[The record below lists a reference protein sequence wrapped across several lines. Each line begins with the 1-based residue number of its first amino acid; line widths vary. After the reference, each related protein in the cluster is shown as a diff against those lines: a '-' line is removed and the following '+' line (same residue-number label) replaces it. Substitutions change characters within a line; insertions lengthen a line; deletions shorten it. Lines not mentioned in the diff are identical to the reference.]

1 MTGRLVVKG
10 GRFYVVISYQ
20 DSQGKNKQ
28 KWKATG
34 LPVKNNKRIA
44 EELMR
49 EIVANFDPQV
59 EELVKKS
66 NGAHKIK
73 MPKSRTPQVRSI
85 VQMQPSYIMQGQPM
99 MQSGYMW
106 NQRQVMG
113 EDMLFGDYLAQWIEM
128 AKPNL
133 QISTYSS
140 YKGKI
145 KHIAPYFN
153 ERGITLQS
161 ISPMDIQAY
170 YAWLIDN
177 GKSVQSCTHA
187 HVIIRRA
194 LEIAYRTD
202 RIPVNPAA
210 KVEKPKSPK
219 YEAKY
224 YDLKQLKVL
233 FEKLK
238 GDKYE
243 LMYKMT
249 AFYGLRRSEL
259 CGMKWS
265 SIDFDNNKLT
275 LNSSIVQASLN
286 SKTVIVKKDVMKN
299 AASKR
304 TMPLIPEIKEALLK
318 LKAEQDNNKAY
329 FSNYYNK
336 EYLDYVWVDEIGMIV
351 NPNTLT
357 NHFQKFLEQRGLPK
371 IRFHELRHSC
381 ASLLLACGVS
391 MKEIQ
396 EWLGHSAISTTA
408 DIYSHLNY
416 SSKLNVAN
424 TLTNVFGGD
433 MIESDEQDSYETKA
447 LLSNIFRGAEHE
459 QAQAQTQVQVQIQAP
474 VDPEPIEAVT
484 DEIKPNVKE
493 IIEKERKM
501 DYDEILEDVDNS
513 IAQYKKAKEEMAKLG
528 FDDYGEYLDYL
539 EYMERRAARKKD
551 LEM

>member
-1 MTGRLVVKG
+1 MTGRLVKKSG
-10 GRFYVVISYQ
+10 KFYVVISYK
-20 DSQGKNKQ
+20 DVSGKHKQ
-28 KWKATG
+28 KWVGTG
-34 LPVKNNKRIA
+34 LDTKNNKRVA
-44 EELMR
+44 EEMMR
-49 EIVANFDPQV
+49 EIIANFDPQV
-59 EELVKKS
+59 QELVKKS

-73 MPKSRTPQVRSI
+73 MPKSRTPQVRPI
-85 VQMQPSYIMQGQPM
+85 VLQSSYIMQGQPM
-99 MQSGYMW
+99 MQSRYMW
-106 NQRQVMG
+106 NQRRVMG

-140 YKGKI
+140 YKAKI
-145 KHIAPYFN
+145 KHVAPYFN

-161 ISPMDIQAY
+161 ISPMDIQTY
-170 YAWLIDN
+170 YAWLIEN
-177 GKSVQSCTHA
+177 GKSIQSCTHA

-202 RIPVNPAA
+202 RISSNPAA

-233 FEKLK
+233 FEELK

-265 SIDFDNNKLT
+265 SIDFDNNKLM

-318 LKAEQDNNKAY
+318 LKAEQDKNKAY

-336 EYLDYVWVDEIGMIV
+336 EYLDYV
-351 NPNTLT
+351 
-357 NHFQKFLEQRGLPK
+357 
-371 IRFHELRHSC
+371 
-381 ASLLLACGVS
+381 
-391 MKEIQ
+391 
-396 EWLGHSAISTTA
+396 
-408 DIYSHLNY
+408 
-416 SSKLNVAN
+416 
-424 TLTNVFGGD
+424 
-433 MIESDEQDSYETKA
+433 
-447 LLSNIFRGAEHE
+447 
-459 QAQAQTQVQVQIQAP
+459 
-474 VDPEPIEAVT
+474 
-484 DEIKPNVKE
+484 
-493 IIEKERKM
+493 
-501 DYDEILEDVDNS
+501 
-513 IAQYKKAKEEMAKLG
+513 
-528 FDDYGEYLDYL
+528 
-539 EYMERRAARKKD
+539 
-551 LEM
+551 

>member
-10 GRFYVVISYQ
+10 GRYYVVISYQ
-20 DSQGKNKQ
+20 DLRGKNKQ

-44 EELMR
+44 EEMMR

-66 NGAHKIK
+66 NGAHKIQ
-73 MPKSRTPQVRSI
+73 MPKSRATQLRPMIQS
-85 VQMQPSYIMQGQPM
+85 QPRYIPLGQPM
-99 MQSGYMW
+99 MQAGYMW
-106 NQRQVMG
+106 NQTRPIMG
-113 EDMLFGDYLAQWIEM
+113 DDMLFGDYLTQWIEI

-133 QISTYSS
+133 QISTYTS

-153 ERGITLQS
+153 ERGITLQT
-161 ISPMDIQAY
+161 ISPMDIQTY
-170 YAWLIDN
+170 YAWLIEN
-177 GKSVQSCTHA
+177 GKSIQSCTHS

-202 RIPVNPAA
+202 RISSNPAA

-224 YDLKQLKVL
+224 YDLEQLKVL

-243 LMYKMT
+243 FMYKMT

-259 CGMKWS
+259 CGMRWS
-265 SIDFDNNKLT
+265 SIDFNNNKLT
-275 LNSSIVQASLN
+275 LNSSIVQASIN
-286 SKTVIVKKDVMKN
+286 SKTVLVKNDVMKN

-304 TMPLIPEIKEALLK
+304 TMPLIPEIKEALLR
-318 LKAEQDNNKAY
+318 LKAEQDKNKAY

-357 NHFQKFLEQRGLPK
+357 NHFQKFLEQHGLPK

-381 ASLLLACGVS
+381 ASLLLACGVN

-408 DIYSHLNY
+408 DIYSHLNF

-424 TLTNVFGGD
+424 TLTNVLGGE
-433 MIESDEQDSYETKA
+433 MIESSVQDQEETKA
-447 LLSNIFRGAEHE
+447 LLSTLFRGAEHE
-459 QAQAQTQVQVQIQAP
+459 QAKAASEP
-474 VDPEPIEAVT
+474 VEA
-484 DEIKPNVKE
+484 IKNDFVAE
-493 IIEKERKM
+493 VEK
-501 DYDEILEDVDNS
+501 NS
-513 IAQYKKAKEEMAKLG
+513 KSLTI
-528 FDDYGEYLDYL
+528 
-539 EYMERRAARKKD
+539 
-551 LEM
+551 

>member
-1 MTGRLVVKG
+1 MTGRLVKKNG
-10 GRFYVVISYQ
+10 KFYVVISYK
-20 DSQGKNKQ
+20 DASGKHKQ
-28 KWKATG
+28 KWVATG
-34 LPVKNNKRIA
+34 LDTKNNKRIA
-44 EELMR
+44 EEMMR
-49 EIVANFDPQV
+49 DIVANFDPQA
-59 EELVKKS
+59 EMIKKT
-66 NGAHKIK
+66 NGAYSVP
-73 MPKSRTPQVRSI
+73 MPQARPI
-85 VQMQPSYIMQGQPM
+85 VQPQPRYMQLRQPM
-99 MQSGYMW
+99 AQTGYMM
-106 NQRQVMG
+106 NQAMSMAQSRFEQN
-113 EDMLFGDYLAQWIEM
+113 DDLLFGDYLMQWVET

-133 QISTYSS
+133 QLSTYGS
-140 YKGKI
+140 YKAKI
-145 KHIAPYFN
+145 KHMAPYFN
-153 ERGITLQS
+153 ERGITLQT
-161 ISPMDIQAY
+161 ITPTDIQTY
-170 YAWLIDN
+170 YAWLMDN

-265 SIDFDNNKLT
+265 SIDFDNDKIT
-275 LNSSIVQASLN
+275 LNSSIVQACIN
-286 SKTVIVKKDVMKN
+286 NKTMLVKKDVMKN

-318 LKAEQDNNKAY
+318 IKDQQDRNKTY
-329 FSNYYNK
+329 FSEGYNK
-336 EYLDYVWVDEIGMIV
+336 EYLDYVWVDDIGMII

-357 NHFQKFLEQRGLPK
+357 CHFQTFLAQNGLPK

-381 ASLLLACGVS
+381 ASLLLACGVN

-424 TLTNVFGGD
+424 TLTNAFGGGKLKV
-433 MIESDEQDSYETKA
+433 EEQDPDEAKA
-447 LLSNIFRGAEHE
+447 LLTSLFRGAEHE
-459 QAQAQTQVQVQIQAP
+459 QAQDDFEP
-474 VDPEPIEAVT
+474 VEAVKKEIEPIFEEELKQTNNSSNNEV
-484 DEIKPNVKE
+484 
-493 IIEKERKM
+493 
-501 DYDEILEDVDNS
+501 LEDVDDS
-513 IAQYKKAKEEMAKLG
+513 IAEYRRAKEEMARLG
-528 FDDYGEYLDYL
+528 FTDYDEYLDYL

-551 LEM
+551 MEM

>member
-10 GRFYVVISYQ
+10 GRYYVVISYQ

-44 EELMR
+44 EEMMR

-66 NGAHKIK
+66 NGTHKIQ
-73 MPKSRTPQVRSI
+73 MPKSRTTQLRPM
-85 VQMQPSYIMQGQPM
+85 MQSQPRYMPLGQPM
-99 MQSGYMW
+99 MQAGYMW
-106 NQRQVMG
+106 NQAGPLMG
-113 EDMLFGDYLAQWIEM
+113 EDMLFGDYLTQWIEM

-177 GKSVQSCTHA
+177 GKSIQSCTHA

-202 RIPVNPAA
+202 RISSNPAA

-224 YDLKQLKVL
+224 YDLEQLKVL

-259 CGMKWS
+259 CGMRWS
-265 SIDFDNNKLT
+265 SIDFNNNKIT
-275 LNSSIVQASLN
+275 LNSSIVQASIN
-286 SKTVIVKKDVMKN
+286 SKTVLVKKDVMKN

-318 LKAEQDNNKAY
+318 LKAEQDKNKAY

-357 NHFQKFLEQRGLPK
+357 NHFQKFLEQHGLPK

-381 ASLLLACGVS
+381 ASLLLACGVN

-408 DIYSHLNY
+408 DIYSHLNF
-416 SSKLNVAN
+416 SSKLNIAN
-424 TLTNVFGGD
+424 TLTNVLGGE
-433 MIESDEQDSYETKA
+433 MIESNGQDQEETKA
-447 LLSNIFRGAEHE
+447 LLSTLFRGAEHE
-459 QAQAQTQVQVQIQAP
+459 QAKSVSEP
-474 VDPEPIEAVT
+474 VEAIENDFVAEVEEELEEPDDLSYNEDFEVADKSIAEFR
-484 DEIKPNVKE
+484 KVKE
-493 IIEKERKM
+493 KM
-501 DYDEILEDVDNS
+501 ARLGFTDYD
-513 IAQYKKAKEEMAKLG
+513 
-528 FDDYGEYLDYL
+528 EYLDYL
-539 EYMERRAARKKD
+539 EYMERRTARKKD

>member
-1 MTGRLVVKG
+1 MTGRLVKKNG
-10 GRFYVVISYQ
+10 KFYVVISYK
-20 DSQGKNKQ
+20 DASGKHKQ
-28 KWKATG
+28 KWVATG
-34 LPVKNNKRIA
+34 LDTKNNKRIA
-44 EELMR
+44 EEMMR
-49 EIVANFDPQV
+49 DIVANFDPQV
-59 EELVKKS
+59 EMMKKS
-66 NGAHKIK
+66 NGAYSVP
-73 MPKSRTPQVRSI
+73 MPQARSVAQPQPRYA
-85 VQMQPSYIMQGQPM
+85 QQRQPM
-99 MQSGYMW
+99 AKTGYMM
-106 NQRQVMG
+106 NQQASYYAQSRFEQNN
-113 EDMLFGDYLAQWIEM
+113 DLLFGDYLMQWVEI

-133 QISTYSS
+133 QLSTYGS
-140 YKGKI
+140 YKAKI
-145 KHIAPYFN
+145 KHMAPYFN
-153 ERGITLQS
+153 ERGITLNT
-161 ISPMDIQAY
+161 ITPTDIQTY
-170 YAWLIDN
+170 YAWLMDH
-177 GKSVQSCTHA
+177 GKSIQSCTHA

-265 SIDFDNNKLT
+265 SIDFDNDKIM
-275 LNSSIVQASLN
+275 LNSSIVQACIN
-286 SKTVIVKKDVMKN
+286 NKTMLVKKDVMKN

-304 TMPLIPEIKEALLK
+304 TMPLIPEIKESLLK
-318 LKAEQDNNKAY
+318 MKDQQDRNKTY
-329 FSNYYNK
+329 FSDGYNK
-336 EYLDYVWVDEIGMIV
+336 EYLDYVWVDDIGMII
-351 NPNTLT
+351 NPNTLSC
-357 NHFQKFLEQRGLPK
+357 HFQTFLAQNGLPK

-424 TLTNVFGGD
+424 TLTNAFGGGKLKV
-433 MIESDEQDSYETKA
+433 EEQDPDEAKA
-447 LLSNIFRGAEHE
+447 LLTTLFRGAEHE
-459 QAQAQTQVQVQIQAP
+459 QAQAEHELVETATEE
-474 VDPEPIEAVT
+474 VDHIFEEEFEHT
-484 DEIKPNVKE
+484 DNSSYNEN
-493 IIEKERKM
+493 
-501 DYDEILEDVDNS
+501 LEDVDDS
-513 IAQYKKAKEEMAKLG
+513 IAEYKIAKEEMARLG
-528 FDDYGEYLDYL
+528 FTDYDEYLDYL
-539 EYMERRAARKKD
+539 EYMKRRAARRKD
-551 LEM
+551 MEM

>member
-10 GRFYVVISYQ
+10 GRYYVVISYQ

-66 NGAHKIK
+66 NGGRNIK
-73 MPKSRTPQVRSI
+73 MPKSRTSQVRPM
-85 VQMQPSYIMQGQPM
+85 VKMQPSYMMQGQPM

-177 GKSVQSCTHA
+177 GKSVQSCTHS

-259 CGMKWS
+259 CGIKWS

-318 LKAEQDNNKAY
+318 LKAEQDKNKAY
-329 FSNYYNK
+329 FSNYYNQ
-336 EYLDYVWVDEIGMIV
+336 EYLDYV
-351 NPNTLT
+351 
-357 NHFQKFLEQRGLPK
+357 
-371 IRFHELRHSC
+371 
-381 ASLLLACGVS
+381 
-391 MKEIQ
+391 
-396 EWLGHSAISTTA
+396 
-408 DIYSHLNY
+408 
-416 SSKLNVAN
+416 
-424 TLTNVFGGD
+424 
-433 MIESDEQDSYETKA
+433 
-447 LLSNIFRGAEHE
+447 
-459 QAQAQTQVQVQIQAP
+459 
-474 VDPEPIEAVT
+474 
-484 DEIKPNVKE
+484 
-493 IIEKERKM
+493 
-501 DYDEILEDVDNS
+501 
-513 IAQYKKAKEEMAKLG
+513 
-528 FDDYGEYLDYL
+528 
-539 EYMERRAARKKD
+539 
-551 LEM
+551 

>member
-10 GRFYVVISYQ
+10 GRYYVVISYQ

-66 NGAHKIK
+66 NGGRNIK
-73 MPKSRTPQVRSI
+73 MPKSRTSQVRPM
-85 VQMQPSYIMQGQPM
+85 VKMQPSYMMQGQPM
-99 MQSGYMW
+99 MQSDYMW

-177 GKSVQSCTHA
+177 GKSVQSCTHS
-187 HVIIRRA
+187 HVILRRA

-233 FEKLK
+233 FEELK

-265 SIDFDNNKLT
+265 SIDFDNNKLM

-318 LKAEQDNNKAY
+318 LKAEQDKNKAY
-329 FSNYYNK
+329 FSNYYNQ

-357 NHFQKFLEQRGLPK
+357 CHFQNFLTQNELPK

-381 ASLLLACGVS
+381 ASLLLACGVN

-424 TLTNVFGGD
+424 TLTNAFGGE
-433 MIESDEQDSYETKA
+433 MIDSDEQDSYETKA
-447 LLSNIFRGAEHE
+447 LLSNLFRGAEHE
-459 QAQAQTQVQVQIQAP
+459 QAQVQTQAQA
-474 VDPEPIEAVT
+474 DPELVEAVT

-493 IIEKERKM
+493 ILERANKM
-501 DYDEILEDVDNS
+501 SQDELLEDVDQS
-513 IAQYKKAKEEMAKLG
+513 IAEYKKAKKEMAKLG
-528 FDDYGEYLDYL
+528 FDDYDEYLDYL
-539 EYMERRAARKKD
+539 EYMERREARKKD

>member
-1 MTGRLVVKG
+1 MTGRLVVKN

-59 EELVKKS
+59 EELMKRS
-66 NGAHKIK
+66 NGGRKIK
-73 MPKSRTPQVRSI
+73 MPKPRKPQTVW
-85 VQMQPSYIMQGQPM
+85 QPQPVYMPQGQPM

-106 NQRQVMG
+106 NHRQTVG

-177 GKSVQSCTHA
+177 GKSVQSCTHS

-202 RIPVNPAA
+202 RISSNPAA

-318 LKAEQDNNKAY
+318 LKAEQDKNKAY

-357 NHFQKFLEQRGLPK
+357 NHFQKFLEQHGLPK

-424 TLTNVFGGD
+424 TLTNAFGGE
-433 MIESDEQDSYETKA
+433 MIDTDEQDSYETKA
-447 LLSNIFRGAEHE
+447 LLSNLFRGAEHE
-459 QAQAQTQVQVQIQAP
+459 QAKAASESGET
-474 VDPEPIEAVT
+474 IENDFVAEV
-484 DEIKPNVKE
+484 EEELEKPDDLSYNE
-493 IIEKERKM
+493 
-501 DYDEILEDVDNS
+501 DLEAADKS
-513 IAQYKKAKEEMAKLG
+513 IAEFRKAKEKMARLG
-528 FDDYGEYLDYL
+528 FSDYDEYLDYL
-539 EYMERRAARKKD
+539 EYMERRGARKKD

>member
-1 MTGRLVVKG
+1 MTGRLLVKN
-10 GRFYVVISYQ
+10 GRYYVVISYQ
-20 DSQGKNKQ
+20 DSRGKNKQ

-44 EELMR
+44 EEMMR

-66 NGAHKIK
+66 NGTHKIK
-73 MPKSRTPQVRSI
+73 MPKSRTTQLRPM
-85 VQMQPSYIMQGQPM
+85 MQSQPRYMPLGQPM
-99 MQSGYMW
+99 MQAGYMW
-106 NQRQVMG
+106 NQRPIMG
-113 EDMLFGDYLAQWIEM
+113 EDMLFGDYLMQWIEM

-153 ERGITLQS
+153 ERGITLQT
-161 ISPMDIQAY
+161 ISPTDIQTY
-170 YAWLIDN
+170 YAWLIEN
-177 GKSVQSCTHA
+177 GKSIQSCTHA

-202 RIPVNPAA
+202 RISSNPAA

-224 YDLKQLKVL
+224 YDLEQLKVL

-243 LMYKMT
+243 LLYKMT

-259 CGMKWS
+259 CGMRWS
-265 SIDFDNNKLT
+265 SIDFNNNKLT
-275 LNSSIVQASLN
+275 LNSSIVQASIN
-286 SKTVIVKKDVMKN
+286 SKTVLVKKDVMKN

-318 LKAEQDNNKAY
+318 LKAEQDKNKAY

-357 NHFQKFLEQRGLPK
+357 NHFQKFLEQHELPK

-381 ASLLLACGVS
+381 ASLLLACGVN

-408 DIYSHLNY
+408 DIYSHLNF

-424 TLTNVFGGD
+424 TLTNVLGGE
-433 MIESDEQDSYETKA
+433 MIESSGQDQEETKA
-447 LLSNIFRGAEHE
+447 LLSTLFRGAEHE
-459 QAQAQTQVQVQIQAP
+459 QARAVSEP
-474 VDPEPIEAVT
+474 VEAIENDFVAEAEEELKEP
-484 DEIKPNVKE
+484 DDLSPNEDFGAGDKTIAEFRKVKE
-493 IIEKERKM
+493 KM
-501 DYDEILEDVDNS
+501 ARLGFTDYD
-513 IAQYKKAKEEMAKLG
+513 
-528 FDDYGEYLDYL
+528 EYLDYL
-539 EYMERRAARKKD
+539 EYMEKRAARKKD
-551 LEM
+551 MEM